1 MEDFVSKAYS
11 GGFNNSIRHV
21 YGEKASASA
30 RQDYHHSMSLFF
42 IYFIKGK
49 ARINIE
55 DSIHELNEGEI
66 ILLNPSELFFYQVD
80 DGIYHERITL
90 SANVIRMMKYFP
102 CDISG
107 VFSPLYKRKAG
118 EYNVINSERVK
129 EFGLDK
135 LFCELLEI
143 RRENG
148 EAVEPLAICKTIE
161 IVWTINKIIAS
172 TPGENNNCTVKDSLV
187 NRVLEY
193 VNSHFADDI
202 CIQDIAD
209 HFSVHR
215 SYLLHKFKEQMNIPL
230 WDYVIKRRIFKFNS
244 LVKENT
250 ALEEAAYQVG
260 FPNYSNF
267 YRLYKKNMGITPLEF
282 KQQLKDV
289 K

>member
-11 GGFNNSIRHV
+11 GGFNNRVRHV

-118 EYNVINSERVK
+118 EYNVIGNERVK
-129 EFGLDK
+129 EYGLDR
-135 LFCELLEI
+135 LFLELLEI
-143 RRENG
+143 RREEN
-148 EAVEPLAICKTIE
+148 EATEALAICKTVE
-161 IVWTINKIIAS
+161 ILWKINKIIEAFPS
-172 TPGENNNCTVKDSLV
+172 ENKNCTAKSALV
-187 NRVLEY
+187 NKVLEY
-193 VNSHFADDI
+193 VNSHFSEDI

-215 SYLLHKFKEQMNIPL
+215 SYLLHKFKNQMNIPL

-250 ALEEAAYQVG
+250 ALDEAAYQVG
-260 FPNYSNF
+260 FSNYSNF

-282 KQQLKDV
+282 KLQLKNE